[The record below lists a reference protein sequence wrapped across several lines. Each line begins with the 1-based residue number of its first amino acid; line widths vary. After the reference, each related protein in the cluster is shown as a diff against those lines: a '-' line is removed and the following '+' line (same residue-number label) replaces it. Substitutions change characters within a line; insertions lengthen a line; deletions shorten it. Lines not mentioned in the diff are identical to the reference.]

1 MFNQSANVEGILGSQ
16 IARMSGVD
24 LTTGLVIVLF
34 LLQSRDLSL
43 GQDDTLLGDLVLQ
56 CFQVVRKTGQTM
68 AQPDT
73 AVPTG
78 GDETPLFFR
87 NSLLV
92 WVWPW
97 AG

>member
-1 MFNQSANVEGILGSQ
+1 MLNQSANVEGILGSQ
-16 IARMSGVD
+16 IARMGGVY

-68 AQPDT
+68 AQQDT
-73 AVPTG
+73 ADATG
-78 GDETPLFFR
+78 GDETPFFR

-92 WVWPW
+92 RVWPW
-97 AG
+97 AA